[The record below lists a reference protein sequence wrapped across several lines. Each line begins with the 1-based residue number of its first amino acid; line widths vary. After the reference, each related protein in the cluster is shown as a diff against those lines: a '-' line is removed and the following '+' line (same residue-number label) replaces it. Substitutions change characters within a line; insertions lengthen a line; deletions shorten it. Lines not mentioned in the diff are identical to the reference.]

1 MSTFRFPGLPGTGSV
16 AATVTMVVS
25 GWLFLAAAAMVTA
38 PTDTQV
44 ARRSS
49 VTVSP
54 VTPVAATAEGIA
66 PEARLTIVVEARRV
80 HNS

>member
-1 MSTFRFPGLPGTGSV
+1 MDTFRIPGLSSADSV
-16 AATVTMVVS
+16 ATGVTLAVS
-25 GWLFLAAAAMVTA
+25 GWLFLAGAAMVTA

-44 ARRSS
+44 ARRAS

-54 VTPVAATAEGIA
+54 VTPVSVSAADIA

-80 HNS
+80 HRS